1 MIRDDVMERIYNKLV
16 RDNIPNIIKNNGEI
30 PVIKV
35 LDRSEY
41 KKALESKLY
50 EEYKEVI
57 ASSGN
62 DRLEELAD
70 MLEVIKSL
78 AILENKNLNDII
90 LLAEQKSSKRG
101 SFKERIFLE
110 KVITKK

>member
-1 MIRDDVMERIYNKLV
+1 
-16 RDNIPNIIKNNGEI
+16 
-30 PVIKV
+30 
-35 LDRSEY
+35 
-41 KKALESKLY
+41 
-50 EEYKEVI
+50 
-57 ASSGN
+57 
-62 DRLEELAD
+62 

-90 LLAEQKSSKRG
+90 LLAEQKSSKRD